1 MTEFIEECIEYI
13 FNVCGACNLSYT
25 KNYSITLGI
34 FSYRMRIYKNNYSI
48 EIIVGIEIIF
58 SNGTDSNRILFF
70 EKEYKE
76 VCKQLIIMI
85 EDAIHSSIEEFIE
98 RN

>member
-13 FNVCGACNLSYT
+13 FNACGACNLSYT

-58 SNGTDSNRILFF
+58 SNGTDSNRISFF
-70 EKEYKE
+70 EKEYKS
-76 VCKQLIIMI
+76 M
-85 EDAIHSSIEEFIE
+85 
-98 RN
+98 

>member
-13 FNVCGACNLSYT
+13 FNACGACNLSYT

-58 SNGTDSNRILFF
+58 SNGTDSNKISFF

-76 VCKQLIIMI
+76 VCKQLIMMI